1 MLPSREMSHT
11 VTVTRTT
18 TSTTSAIILNTGYVK
33 SVPGLLKLAEVI
45 LGGIVLGLLI
55 YNRDNLCHCWVYGTH
70 NAQLFFLGTISAFF
84 LTSLLLL
91 ISCLLSISTGPIISK
106 TNFEFIYHGAG
117 FVFLLLASVLLLLDA
132 NDNNGRNPQNHFIIA
147 SILGSICQSIMLFYG
162 TKYIPTFGTSY
173 ESFLTTVAGCLM
185 TTTVISVSYLLSKNT
200 EVLVRSS
207 LFETIFGIFAS
218 FCYFSSS
225 SLLTIAV
232 YTLLYPIFMTMPFT
246 SLFSAIILAYT
257 LGFILGVVYG
267 IDAYWAFKYYK
278 GFS

>member
-1 MLPSREMSHT
+1 MSHT

-70 NAQLFFLGTISAFF
+70 NSQLFFLGTVSAFF

-117 FVFLLLASVLLLLDA
+117 FVFLLLASVFLLLDA
-132 NDNNGRNPQNHFIIA
+132 NDNNSRSSQNHFMIA
-147 SILGSICQSIMLFYG
+147 SILGLIMAAF
-162 TKYIPTFGTSY
+162 
-173 ESFLTTVAGCLM
+173 
-185 TTTVISVSYLLSKNT
+185 YLLSSIWGY
-200 EVLVRSS
+200 RSYR
-207 LFETIFGIFAS
+207 G
-218 FCYFSSS
+218 
-225 SLLTIAV
+225 
-232 YTLLYPIFMTMPFT
+232 P
-246 SLFSAIILAYT
+246 
-257 LGFILGVVYG
+257 
-267 IDAYWAFKYYK
+267 
-278 GFS
+278 